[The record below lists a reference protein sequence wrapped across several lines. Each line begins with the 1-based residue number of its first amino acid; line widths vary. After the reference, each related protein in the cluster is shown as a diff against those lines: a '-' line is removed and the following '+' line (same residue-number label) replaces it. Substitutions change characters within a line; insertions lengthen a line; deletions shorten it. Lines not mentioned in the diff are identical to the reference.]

1 MYSLFQHFEDFIV
14 GHFRNYGRKILKGCK
29 SYMAGAQVGCLVGD
43 GVQDVDEGDKSCSNN
58 FKASLKPLFEDLLKE
73 FTNIGV
79 DCDEF
84 RNPGDTNIEA
94 DTILKV

>member
-1 MYSLFQHFEDFIV
+1 MD
-14 GHFRNYGRKILKGCK
+14 
-29 SYMAGAQVGCLVGD
+29 GAQVGCLVGD

-79 DCDEF
+79 NCDEF

-94 DTILKV
+94 DTILKL